1 MWKINFF
8 TFAATYSKLKQ
19 INKMK
24 KVIVIL
30 TAFVFVGL
38 VACGPSAAEKEQKKR
53 EQDSLVQDSLMRIA
67 GEAAA
72 PTVDST
78 AVSADSTQH

>member
-1 MWKINFF
+1 
-8 TFAATYSKLKQ
+8 
-19 INKMK
+19 MK

-38 VACGPSAAEKEQKKR
+38 VACGPSAAEKEQKQR

-67 GEAAA
+67 SEAAVV
-72 PTVDST
+72 PSVDST